1 MIRILFR
8 GGVDLFDI
16 RGVQPDKTADL
27 ERVVLRAF
35 HGHFVHLC
43 LSNIAKAELAQ
54 IRRHADR
61 AAEALERGDA
71 RESGLLGV
79 RVIHLAA
86 RDLHGKAR
94 EAGEI
99 DVHHIP
105 RPAAPYGGETGAV
118 RHIEH
123 TAELV
128 LDLVRRPVL
137 HLADAH
143 KIVVGKA
150 ARPHELGARVE
161 ADMREDIFAKVQT
174 LSFAFFDKHRTGK
187 LMSRMTTDLFDIT
200 ELAHHGP
207 ETVIQASLTIA
218 GAIVILATIRW
229 ELALILFL
237 LLPVLLAV
245 VMRLRLR
252 LRARSLDVKRETA
265 EINTAVEAGVSGIR
279 TVKAFANEQ
288 DAMDKF
294 RTSNEKFK
302 KVKKSYYRIFGVFN
316 ASTEFAMAL
325 MQLVTLAAGGV
336 FIMQG
341 KMDAVDLIT
350 FSLYVSVFMAPIRK
364 LTQFVEQFQKGS
376 SGFLRFLE
384 IMRAE
389 PDVKDAPDA
398 KELENVKGGVEYR
411 DVSFHYQNG
420 EEVLRHVDLTIAPGE
435 TLALVGPSGSGKT
448 TLSQLLP
455 RFYDVTGGAVF
466 VDGQDVRKV
475 TQASLHR
482 YIGIIQQDV
491 FLFADTVRE
500 NIRYGRPG
508 ATDEEVAQAAILASI
523 HEEILEM
530 PNGYDT
536 FVGERGAMLSG
547 GQKQRIAIARV
558 FLKNPPILVLDE
570 ATSALD
576 SVTEAAI
583 QASLEKLSRGRT
595 TIVVAHRLATVR
607 GADHIAVIDK
617 EGVSEYGTHQELMEK
632 NGLYAALW
640 NTQKLS

>member
-1 MIRILFR
+1 MAVRRKKDFSQSSVRVFFSYYGPHRKLLLLDLVMAILA
-8 GGVDLFDI
+8 V
-16 RGVQPDKTADL
+16 A
-27 ERVVLRAF
+27 
-35 HGHFVHLC
+35 
-43 LSNIAKAELAQ
+43 AELLFPYAT
-54 IRRHADR
+54 RY
-61 AAEALERGDA
+61 ALNRLLPNGLYKA
-71 RESGLLGV
+71 FFLLMAGLLGAYLL
-79 RVIHLAA
+79 RALAQY
-86 RDLHGKAR
+86 
-94 EAGEI
+94 I
-99 DVHHIP
+99 VSV
-105 RPAAPYGGETGAV
+105 YG
-118 RHIEH
+118 
-123 TAELV
+123 
-128 LDLVRRPVL
+128 
-137 HLADAH
+137 
-143 KIVVGKA
+143 
-150 ARPHELGARVE
+150 HELGVRVE
-161 ADMREDIFAKVQT
+161 ADMREDIFEKVQT
-174 LSFAFFDKHRTGK
+174 LSFSFFDKHRTGK

-207 ETVIQASLTIA
+207 ETIVQASLTIV
-218 GAIVILATIRW
+218 GAIAILTTIRW

-237 LLPVLLAV
+237 LLPVLLTV
-245 VMRLRLR
+245 VLRLR
-252 LRARSLDVKRETA
+252 IRLREASLAVRSEMA
-265 EINTAVEAGVSGIR
+265 EINTAVEA
-279 TVKAFANEQ
+279 FANEQ
-288 DAMDKF
+288 DAMEKF
-294 RTSNEKFK
+294 RVSNGKFK
-302 KVKKSYYRIFGVFN
+302 KVKKTFNRVFGLFN

-384 IMRAE
+384 IMRTE

-398 KELENVKGGVEYR
+398 KELTDVKGGVEYR

-420 EEVLRHVDLTIAPGE
+420 EEVLRHVDLTITPGE

-455 RFYDVTGGAVF
+455 RFYDVTGGAVL
-466 VDGQDVRKV
+466 VDGQDVRSV
-475 TQASLHR
+475 TQSSLHR

-500 NIRYGRPG
+500 NIRDGRPD
-508 ATDEEVAQAAILASI
+508 ATDEEVVQAAILASI
-523 HEEILEM
+523 HEEIMEM
-530 PNGYDT
+530 PQGYDT

-617 EGVSEYGTHQELMEK
+617 EGVSEYGTHAELMEK

-640 NTQKLS
+640 NTQRLS

>member
-1 MIRILFR
+1 MKAVKKKKDFTR
-8 GGVDLFDI
+8 GSVRVFFSYYTPHRKLLLLDLVMAVFA
-16 RGVQPDKTADL
+16 VA
-27 ERVVLRAF
+27 
-35 HGHFVHLC
+35 
-43 LSNIAKAELAQ
+43 AELVFPYAT
-54 IRRHADR
+54 RY
-61 AAEALERGDA
+61 ALNRLLPNGLYKA
-71 RESGLLGV
+71 FFLLMAGLLGAYLL
-79 RVIHLAA
+79 RALAQY
-86 RDLHGKAR
+86 
-94 EAGEI
+94 I
-99 DVHHIP
+99 VTV
-105 RPAAPYGGETGAV
+105 YG
-118 RHIEH
+118 
-123 TAELV
+123 
-128 LDLVRRPVL
+128 
-137 HLADAH
+137 
-143 KIVVGKA
+143 
-150 ARPHELGARVE
+150 HELGVRVE

-455 RFYDVTGGAVF
+455 RFYDVTGGAVL
-466 VDGQDVRKV
+466 VDGQDVRTV
-475 TQASLHR
+475 TQSSLHR
-482 YIGIIQQDV
+482 YSGIIQQYLLHLDNQICTLSSICGSHI
-491 FLFADTVRE
+491 LFEVTIKLIVLVEAVVCTTTVGVELRTMVTTVPVLQESTRLTCTYGCPVGVTQIVLTGLHQVPLCIGVCIVDRTTDTDLRQGNLNSLGKICQTTV
-500 NIRYGRPG
+500 NIG
-508 ATDEEVAQAAILASI
+508 DIVQVDILAI
-523 HEEILEM
+523 QLT
-530 PNGYDT
+530 D
-536 FVGERGAMLSG
+536 
-547 GQKQRIAIARV
+547 AIAV
-558 FLKNPPILVLDE
+558 CIHD
-570 ATSALD
+570 TG
-576 SVTEAAI
+576 I
-583 QASLEKLSRGRT
+583 
-595 TIVVAHRLATVR
+595 I
-607 GADHIAVIDK
+607 
-617 EGVSEYGTHQELMEK
+617 
-632 NGLYAALW
+632 
-640 NTQKLS
+640 QKLLGTFYIITIFVV